1 MKAIIALGA
10 LAVGGGAVFLL
21 MKHPAGQ
28 TDNPLPPPG
37 KGICYTADD
46 VWSAVADVANDPTI
60 SADGLRSAAGFLQT
74 ETMCDDNAKAAA
86 AEGVVVLNTRASM
99 KDAGI
104 EPPQFVKPAN
114 FPTLGAPVYAPS
126 NIVSRTIGHC
136 EACDNGE

>member
-21 MKHPAGQ
+21 MKHPAAD
-28 TDNPLPPPG
+28 TSNPLPPPG

-86 AEGVVVLNTRASM
+86 AEGVIVLNTRAAS

-104 EPPQFVKPAN
+104 ELPPFIKPGN
-114 FPTLGAPVYAPS
+114 FPTINAPI
-126 NIVSRTIGHC
+126 NIVSRTVGC
-136 EACDNGE
+136 EVCDNGE